1 MQEKNLVEGQ
11 SVYVVIRDEKEN
23 AGVCSPFLLIKGGYK
38 LKQGEKMGH
47 DSSVPQEGTR
57 EE

>member
-38 LKQGEKMGH
+38 LK
-47 DSSVPQEGTR
+47 
-57 EE
+57 